1 MLARVLF
8 SMFQGNLAFYK
19 LVKRRRAYAVTLQL
33 NEDYNIEL
41 FVQVVQQHRATQVT
55 LGPF

>member
-1 MLARVLF
+1 
-8 SMFQGNLAFYK
+8 MFQGDLAFYT
-19 LVKRRRAYAVTLQL
+19 LVKRRRAHAVTLQL